1 VKEEL
6 NLTDI
11 GFKIAF
17 GVVDY
22 KTWEV
27 RDDLNFVRWVVK
39 MREGYNFIT
48 VKNIFLSFHKC
59 TDADYDEFYPIS
71 ESEKAL
77 YVKIRALRALY
88 CVDAG

>member
-22 KTWEV
+22 KTWEIK
-27 RDDLNFVRWVVK
+27 DDPNFVRWIVK
-39 MREGYNFIT
+39 MREGLNF
-48 VKNIFLSFHKC
+48 
-59 TDADYDEFYPIS
+59 
-71 ESEKAL
+71 
-77 YVKIRALRALY
+77 
-88 CVDAG
+88 